1 MRPLPILLKGG
12 GLPSG
17 ADLERLK
24 RAKLATGYDGMV
36 LPRVAVE
43 GSPAPILAV
52 GVEPDW
58 LTTFAYLPDLRD
70 EKRITAAL
78 TAVLIEPDNP
88 RLGNEVD
95 LLSRWMNGPVTFKGE
110 EPYDDRTQQAAV
122 PNGRT
127 W

>member
-12 GLPSG
+12 GLPEG

-24 RAKLATGYDGMV
+24 RAKFATGYDGMV

-52 GVEPDW
+52 GVEPSW
-58 LTTFAYLPDLRD
+58 LTTYAYLPDLSD
-70 EKRITAAL
+70 ESRITAAL
-78 TAVLIEPDNP
+78 TAVLMDPTNP
-88 RLGNEVD
+88 RLGDEVD
-95 LLSRWMNGPVTFKGE
+95 LLSKWFDGPVKYLGE
-110 EPYDDRTQQAAV
+110 ENVDGPEQAAV
-122 PNGRT
+122 SDGRA